1 MLREQLKVVRMRY
14 PNMSDSLNYSNPP
27 RNWNTITRA
36 EKFFPEVGMCVDGPN
51 LLLN

>member
-14 PNMSDSLNYSNPP
+14 PDMNDSLNFSDPP
-27 RNWNTITRA
+27 HDWNTITRA
-36 EKFFPEVGMCVDGPN
+36 EKSFPEVGMCLNGRN